1 MGIEDFEGDSTGSF
15 LGGSRTLAFPPTAD
29 SGTLQSLATFS
40 ADIMNVSFPGA
51 FGPTSGT
58 NWLFP
63 GTSGNSSFFELTL
76 DTPQTAFGFYGSSF
90 SDYQTAPGGSFP
102 PISLTLDSGTP
113 IDVLNVN
120 PSSIPGG
127 SVNFFGVVSDTP
139 FTTIRLL
146 NPSGTFND
154 GVGIDDIITA
164 QGIQAVPEPSSWI
177 LVTIGLA
184 AVGCLGTKRGQLTG
198 LGDFPQCTYRTS
210 AHAPSPSRGRSRQ
223 RRWRLDGRG
232 GDGVTRPLK
241 GDRSV
246 CPIPLPTSPLKGEEF
261 LWQQGLLVGIPGCFF
276 LEIT

>member
-1 MGIEDFEGDSTGSF
+1 
-15 LGGSRTLAFPPTAD
+15 
-29 SGTLQSLATFS
+29 
-40 ADIMNVSFPGA
+40 MNVSFPGA

-76 DTPQTAFGFYGSSF
+76 DTPQTAFGFFGSSF

-184 AVGCLGTKRGQLTG
+184 AVG
-198 LGDFPQCTYRTS
+198 
-210 AHAPSPSRGRSRQ
+210 
-223 RRWRLDGRG
+223 
-232 GDGVTRPLK
+232 
-241 GDRSV
+241 
-246 CPIPLPTSPLKGEEF
+246 
-261 LWQQGLLVGIPGCFF
+261 
-276 LEIT
+276 